1 MQILCKSSD
10 VIITGNAHLDK
21 LEGGVLYLLVR
32 VIQMEVEEVK
42 DLRLVHLS
50 TPADLV
56 VLQLVSVKKDST
68 ELYRTD
74 GGRFESLFKT
84 WLFNCFK
91 IIGNLNSLVL
101 LVRTLGMRYY
111 CLYAGPGLPW
121 PDIPPM

>member
-10 VIITGNAHLDK
+10 VIITGTAHLDK

-56 VLQLVSVKKDST
+56 VLQLVSVKTQLIYT
-68 ELYRTD
+68 ELAADLKTFYT
-74 GGRFESLFKT
+74 FFKD
-84 WLFNCFK
+84 CYVMSFK
-91 IIGNLNSLVL
+91 FVFFLSG
-101 LVRTLGMRYY
+101 
-111 CLYAGPGLPW
+111 
-121 PDIPPM
+121 